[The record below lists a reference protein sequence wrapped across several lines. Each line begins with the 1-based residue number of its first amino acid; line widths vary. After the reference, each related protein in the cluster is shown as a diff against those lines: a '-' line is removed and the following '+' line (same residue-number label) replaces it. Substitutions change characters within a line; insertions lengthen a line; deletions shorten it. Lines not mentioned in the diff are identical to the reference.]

1 MKLTMSK
8 LVFLLLTLSWV
19 ATGYAASPDG
29 KRIAHQGNGKGA
41 IACISCHGQQGMG
54 NASAGYPYLAGL
66 PIDYIKNQLT
76 AFSQG
81 SRANAVM
88 KPIASALTTQEIAA
102 VANYYSKLDNTILS
116 SVKSTR
122 STEYTAGEKLA
133 HKGKWEAGV
142 PSCFKCH
149 GANGKGVAPHFPP
162 IIGQS
167 YQYLKSQLLAWQ
179 QGKRSNDPI
188 GLMQAVSKHLDKN
201 EIDSVAHYLA
211 AQAKQ

>member
-1 MKLTMSK
+1 MNLTI
-8 LVFLLLTLSWV
+8 FRQILLFFALLWV
-19 ATGYAASPDG
+19 ATAYAASPDG

-76 AFSQG
+76 AFRDG
-81 SRANAVM
+81 SRSNAVM

-102 VANYYSKLDNTILS
+102 VAEYYSKLNNSILS
-116 SVKSTR
+116 SVKTTSSSQYAT
-122 STEYTAGEKLA
+122 GEKLA
-133 HKGKWEAGV
+133 HNGKWEAGV

-162 IIGQS
+162 IIGQP

-188 GLMQAVSKHLDKN
+188 GLMQAVTKHLNQD
-201 EIDSVAHYLA
+201 EINSVAHYLA
-211 AQAKQ
+211 SQASQ